1 MKIKSKFSGKEYS
14 LNDTFDESFVDNTTT
29 VSIKADLTKDM
40 MESLIAM
47 GYAESVD
54 TKEEKKEGNSILKY
68 VLESLAAYY
77 NIDVKTLVKYLK
89 HTAKIADIA
98 VKQLLAKTLSN
109 AIEDFHASKNE
120 LEKLKTLNIRYGI
133 NLMDMSIMSMGSS
146 EFSEEGMDKLAYF
159 YTAEDAKMVSDALKA
174 WDNFESED

>member
-40 MESLIAM
+40 METLIAM

-54 TKEEKKEGNSILKY
+54 TKEKKEENPVLQY
-68 VLESLAAYY
+68 VLDSLATYY
-77 NIDVKTLVKYLK
+77 NTDVKTLVKYLK
-89 HTAKIADIA
+89 YTAKIADIA

-109 AIEDFHASKNE
+109 DMEDLHASKKE